1 MILLRAQ
8 DLEERDVSS
17 TLVTNFKG
25 LETSGL
31 ESLVPGV
38 PASFDRACS
47 GFWRVRDGRD
57 LWDD

>member
-1 MILLRAQ
+1 MILFKAQ
-8 DLEERDVSS
+8 DLEELDVSS
-17 TLVTNFKG
+17 TLVINFKG

-38 PASFDRACS
+38 PTSFDRACS
-47 GFWRVRDGRD
+47 GFWRVGDVRD